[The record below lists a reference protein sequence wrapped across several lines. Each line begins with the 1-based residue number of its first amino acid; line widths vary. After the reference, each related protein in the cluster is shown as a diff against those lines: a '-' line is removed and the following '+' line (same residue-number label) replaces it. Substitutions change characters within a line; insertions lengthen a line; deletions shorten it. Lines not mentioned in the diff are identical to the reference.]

1 MRTIFFLCLLLSL
14 TPEVAIPVSYPAFEQ
29 IFRRQEAAWNSGDGT
44 AWAAVFSDD
53 ADFVNLR
60 GLVFHGREEIARVLI
75 QSLSGTLKGSHAT
88 VTIRRIREPAPSVA
102 VIDTDL
108 ELTHLNMLP
117 PDVVPTSPGL
127 LKIRAKYILTKQGD
141 QWHIVSAQN
150 TVVLPPLPSP

>member
-1 MRTIFFLCLLLSL
+1 MRTICFLCLLLSL
-14 TPEVAIPVSYPAFEQ
+14 TPEVAKPVSNSTFEQ
-29 IFRRQEAAWNSGDGT
+29 ILRQQEAAWNRGDGT

-60 GLVFHGREEIARVLI
+60 GLVFHGRKEIARVLI
-75 QSLSGTLKGSHAT
+75 QSLNGTLKGSHAT
-88 VTIRRIREPAPSVA
+88 LSIRRITEPAPSVA
-102 VIDTDL
+102 LVDTDL
-108 ELTHLNMLP
+108 ELTHFNMLP

-150 TVVLPPLPSP
+150 TVVLPPAPSP